1 MKLFAVLNI
10 EMWTLLQIGTC
21 WEKEVSLRL
30 VDKEIGLKMALGH
43 YEKSQEV
50 AQLFPGEGVG
60 HNKNNIARVKCK
72 LGGDMKGLVASLPFL
87 RSDYERM
94 RNTNSGAQLAL
105 ALFNTCRGVE
115 YERLMDE
122 LLSDS
127 RRVHGAEHEATKHLE
142 GVKETLVVNTVWI
155 NSACF
160 EALHYDKDDKLV
172 VRGPLSNGRVKQK
185 DSRMENLT
193 VGQDEYTI
201 GSGTPVVCKGLQ
213 KAAHLN
219 GEIGDIRS
227 FEKNSGRYEVHF
239 EDESLKPALVRHQNV
254 RIIFE
259 LPGIIGGDEI
269 DESYDDVD

>member
-1 MKLFAVLNI
+1 
-10 EMWTLLQIGTC
+10 
-21 WEKEVSLRL
+21 
-30 VDKEIGLKMALGH
+30 
-43 YEKSQEV
+43 
-50 AQLFPGEGVG
+50 
-60 HNKNNIARVKCK
+60 
-72 LGGDMKGLVASLPFL
+72 MKGLVASLPFL

-115 YERLMDE
+115 YERLMAE

-127 RRVHGAEHEATKHLE
+127 RRVHEAEHEATKHLE

-172 VRGPLSNGRVKQK
+172 VRGPLSNGRVKHK

-193 VGQDEYTI
+193 VGQDEFTI
-201 GSGTPVVCKGLQ
+201 GSGTPVVCHGLQ

-269 DESYDDVD
+269 NESYDDVD